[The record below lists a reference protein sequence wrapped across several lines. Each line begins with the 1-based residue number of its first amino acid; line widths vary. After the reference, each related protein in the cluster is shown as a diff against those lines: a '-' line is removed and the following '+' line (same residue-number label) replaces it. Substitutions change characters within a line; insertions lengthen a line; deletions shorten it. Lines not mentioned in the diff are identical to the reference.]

1 MLELT
6 HSQRARSAIREFK
19 TITESLA
26 IRGFY
31 RPSGRFGKA
40 LENCLRE
47 LSPEIYG
54 TMNDPRVV
62 ELKGLEYVIDRL
74 PQGIERSTK
83 IILTDEDQFENTPFV
98 EIEPLRRRRKSYRIN
113 NNELCFIISR
123 GISEIYDI
131 ITHMTFLNIEAK
143 KIFRRMHDDY
153 GNIRPE
159 WSKLEKVIK
168 RAEELKM
175 GKTALTGDSTDCSSA
190 GSLSSAQL
198 SSEELDSALWN
209 MSIILGRPYHETR
222 ESYEYMEK
230 NREEHNSNNGLFSLI
245 YQLGKRI
252 QTDQQS
258 HDDALIIYFT
268 PSLMSI
274 IGHQRYGK
282 LWASRIANE
291 ILSLNLQHRPLHII
305 SANMHSVVNLL
316 YGYGAMNSPGVATDL
331 KEMPSTTQNHISSK
345 QESHNIYAFCAS
357 LRDKSAQI
365 VEFAKKRGLYPLA
378 DQSGANIDCQL
389 IDTAL
394 FSDLEF
400 HPELNIEMAALE
412 EKPLILVMDYA
423 FGAQAF
429 EAMEQLLK
437 PLEQNGDKKPLNLGS
452 ISIMGKAGILPGE
465 KGDIMLATAHVCEGT
480 SDNYIFDNDLT
491 AEDFDPKVRVY
502 VGPMATV
509 LGTSLQN
516 RDVLKMFMSDWKAV
530 GLEMEGGHYHKAINA
545 SIIKGNIPAKTKVR
559 YAYYASDNPLMTGNT
574 LAAGAMGQEGVKP
587 TYMITKVI
595 LEKIMAS
602 MKTHEA

>member
-6 HSQRARSAIREFK
+6 NSQRARSAIREFK

-54 TMNDPRVV
+54 TMNDPRIV

-74 PQGIERSTK
+74 PQGIEQATK
-83 IILTDEDQFENTPFV
+83 IILTDEDQFDNTPFV
-98 EIEPLRRRRKSYRIN
+98 KIEPLKRRRKSYRIN
-113 NNELCFIISR
+113 KNELCFIISR

-143 KIFRRMHDDY
+143 KIFKRMHDDY
-153 GNIRPE
+153 GNIRAE
-159 WSKLEKVIK
+159 WSKLEKVVN
-168 RAEELKM
+168 
-175 GKTALTGDSTDCSSA
+175 KTDKLTT
-190 GSLSSAQL
+190 
-198 SSEELDSALWN
+198 EELDSAIWN
-209 MSIILGRPYHETR
+209 VSIILGRPYNETK
-222 ESYEYMEK
+222 ELYEYLEK
-230 NREEHNSNNGLFSLI
+230 NRVEHQSSNGLFSLI
-245 YQLGKRI
+245 YHLGKRL
-252 QTDQQS
+252 QRDQQS
-258 HDDALIIYFT
+258 RDDALVIYFT

-282 LWASRIANE
+282 LWALRIDHE
-291 ILSLNLQHRPLHII
+291 ISALNLQQRPLHII
-305 SANMHSVVNLL
+305 SANLHSVVNLI
-316 YGYGAMNSPGVATDL
+316 YGYAAIKNLSKHCEHKKNPN
-331 KEMPSTTQNHISSK
+331 KEIVIKEQNA
-345 QESHNIYAFCAS
+345 NINEDIYTFCAS
-357 LRDKSAQI
+357 LKDKTNQI
-365 VEFAKKRGLYPLA
+365 IEFATSRGLYLLP
-378 DQSGANIDCQL
+378 DKSGANIDCQL

-394 FSDLEF
+394 LGDIEFYPDLK
-400 HPELNIEMAALE
+400 IDIAQMKD
-412 EKPLILVMDYA
+412 KPLILVMDYA

-437 PLEQNGDKKPLNLGS
+437 PYEQNGAKKALTNGS
-452 ISIMGKAGILPGE
+452 ISIMGKAGILPGD

-480 SDNYIFDNDLT
+480 SDNYIFENDLSP
-491 AEDFDPKVRVY
+491 EEFDAGVRVF

-516 RDVLKMFMSDWKAV
+516 KDVLKMFMSDWKAV
-530 GLEMEGGHYHKAINA
+530 GLEMEGGYYHKAINA
-545 SIIKGNIPAKTKVR
+545 SIIKGNIPLKTKVR
-559 YAYYASDNPLMTGNT
+559 YAYYASDNPLKSGST
-574 LAAGAMGQEGVKP
+574 LAAGAMGKEGIKP

-595 LEKIMAS
+595 LEKIFVSPKETTKLENLSKAENITKS
-602 MKTHEA
+602 DKIS